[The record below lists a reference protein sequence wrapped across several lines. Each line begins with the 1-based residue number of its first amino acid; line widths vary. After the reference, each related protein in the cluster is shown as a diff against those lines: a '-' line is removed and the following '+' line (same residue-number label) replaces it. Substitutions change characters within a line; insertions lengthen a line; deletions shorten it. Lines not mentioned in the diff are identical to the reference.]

1 MFTVAV
7 CDDEYDQRRR
17 IIEILSTV
25 AASPLQISEYASGE
39 ELLDAIRCGH
49 GANIYFLDVFMGV
62 ADGVEVAREIRE
74 LDRNCVIVFA
84 TNSRDHA
91 VDGYGVHAL
100 QYLLKPLDEKNVAG
114 ALALALEHL
123 SSQKDRFI
131 SLVNKQGVYRI
142 SYDDILYVES
152 TARVAAIHT
161 RQEEAFCFYIR
172 LDELEQRLDDKRFY
186 RCHKS
191 FIVNLD
197 HVYAVSKGVM
207 MMAGG
212 SNIPVSVKISEARS
226 CFASHL
232 ANRI

>member
-1 MFTVAV
+1 MLTIAV
-7 CDDEYDQRRR
+7 CDDEHDQRRNL
-17 IIEILSTV
+17 IGILSK
-25 AASPLQISEYASGE
+25 AEAPMHISEYASGE
-39 ELLDAIRCGH
+39 ELLAAVRCGRS
-49 GANIYFLDVFMGV
+49 ANIYFLDVFMGV

-74 LDRNCVIVFA
+74 LDKNCAIVFA

-100 QYLLKPLDEKNVAG
+100 QYLLKPLDEKNVTG

-123 SSQKDRFI
+123 SSRKDRFI
-131 SLVNKQGVYRI
+131 SLTNKQGVYRI
-142 SYDDILYVES
+142 RYADILYVES
-152 TARVAAIHT
+152 KARVATIYT
-161 RQEEAFCFYIR
+161 RQKEALCFYM
-172 LDELEQRLDDKRFY
+172 RLDDLDRQLDDGRFY

-191 FIVNLD
+191 FMVNLD
-197 HVYAVSKGVM
+197 HVYAVSKGAM
-207 MMAGG
+207 IMAGG